1 MNATVHHGETEPVG
15 DVDTDIDT
23 NTVIASISF
32 TITTRN
38 WFMQLW
44 MLGSP
49 RSEVSKLK
57 TSQWCKFQ
65 S

>member
-32 TITTRN
+32 TITIYPFHLSTAPLTRKDFLTKSGN
-38 WFMQLW
+38 
-44 MLGSP
+44 SP
-49 RSEVSKLK
+49 
-57 TSQWCKFQ
+57 Q
-65 S
+65 